1 MTIKQVMETLDAE
14 LLTPEADLTREVHAA
29 CGSDMMSDVLAYVK
43 DQAVLVTGLNN
54 PQVVRTAD
62 MMDMICIVFVR
73 GKKPDGAIL
82 QLAVDRGIAVL
93 ATKLPMFAACGL
105 LYEKRAA
112 RGDGVMD
119 AIRLHYTVPGDDFTR
134 AGEASADLKARLK
147 KLGIPADA
155 VRKVAIAL
163 YEGEINLAIH
173 AGGGEID
180 VAVTDESVDMTLTDQ
195 GPGIPDIALAMSE
208 GWSTAPDEVRSLGF
222 GAGMG
227 LPNMKKI
234 FR

>member
-29 CGSDMMSDVLAYVK
+29 CGSDMMSDVLA
-43 DQAVLVTGLNN
+43 TGLNN

-105 LYEKRAA
+105 LYEKGL
-112 RGDGVMD
+112 RG
-119 AIRLHYTVPGDDFTR
+119 
-134 AGEASADLKARLK
+134 
-147 KLGIPADA
+147 
-155 VRKVAIAL
+155 
-163 YEGEINLAIH
+163 
-173 AGGGEID
+173 
-180 VAVTDESVDMTLTDQ
+180 
-195 GPGIPDIALAMSE
+195 
-208 GWSTAPDEVRSLGF
+208 
-222 GAGMG
+222 GMA
-227 LPNMKKI
+227 
-234 FR
+234 

>member
-1 MTIKQVMETLDAE
+1 MKLRQI
-14 LLTPEADLTREVHAA
+14 ADLLGAEVLCGEQLLDEDAHSA

-105 LYEKRAA
+105 LYEKGL
-112 RGDGVMD
+112 RG
-119 AIRLHYTVPGDDFTR
+119 
-134 AGEASADLKARLK
+134 
-147 KLGIPADA
+147 
-155 VRKVAIAL
+155 
-163 YEGEINLAIH
+163 
-173 AGGGEID
+173 
-180 VAVTDESVDMTLTDQ
+180 
-195 GPGIPDIALAMSE
+195 
-208 GWSTAPDEVRSLGF
+208 
-222 GAGMG
+222 GMA
-227 LPNMKKI
+227 
-234 FR
+234 